1 LLLGAK
7 AVIIEASIKRQEDK
21 VIIEKSDVIA
31 VRAAPE
37 TSTLA

>member
-7 AVIIEASIKRQEDK
+7 AVIIEASTKQQEDK

-31 VRAAPE
+31 APE
-37 TSTLA
+37 TSILA